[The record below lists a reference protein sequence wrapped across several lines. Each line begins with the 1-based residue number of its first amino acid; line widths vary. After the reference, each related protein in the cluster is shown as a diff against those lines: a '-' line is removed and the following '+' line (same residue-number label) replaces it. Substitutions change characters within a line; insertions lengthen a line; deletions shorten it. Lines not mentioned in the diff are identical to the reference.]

1 MPDVGEFVG
10 EHDSIIQETRVR
22 LKREEMALKAKALH
36 EKIRVSM
43 VKGDYEAEVT
53 LIVDTFREVVLDALS
68 QASMHVRNLHRRYGN
83 DTIER
88 MTDHTSNMI
97 GDCGKK
103 ITGLWEEASGISA
116 YDGTPKV

>member
-1 MPDVGEFVG
+1 M
-10 EHDSIIQETRVR
+10 R
-22 LKREEMALKAKALH
+22 LKREEMVLKAKVLH

-43 VKGDYEAEVT
+43 AKADYEVEIA
-53 LIVDTFREVVLDALS
+53 LIADTFREIALDALS
-68 QASMHVRNLHRRYGN
+68 QASMHVRHLHRRYGN

-88 MTDHTSNMI
+88 MTDHTSDMI